1 MSIDYPMLIG
11 EQDALDAAAAF
22 GVDAVGLPFTIF
34 TDTGGRVIALHMG
47 ELTADEAAI
56 ILGAVGDVNAGHA
69 DPAQARQAIAAA
81 LAALPPEPEQ
91 KSGG

>member
-1 MSIDYPMLIG
+1 
-11 EQDALDAAAAF
+11 
-22 GVDAVGLPFTIF
+22 
-34 TDTGGRVIALHMG
+34 MG
-47 ELTADEAAI
+47 ELTADEAGI
-56 ILGAVGDVNAGHA
+56 ILGAVADVNEGHA